1 MVVRVTQWVLPGGT
15 TALTNWFMAGALL
28 KLRRHRKMTACPRPA
43 PVPCHGESL
52 KMAKPLIPVDVIYD
66 HALALIDAEGARAL
80 NARRLASDLRCST
93 RTLYQ
98 QVGNREE
105 LIRALVGRHFSQLQ
119 LDFHEYDTWESTAV
133 QWSLALHDALQAH
146 PFLTE
151 LMNVEDRGAVA
162 SYVDKLLKSLVQAGI
177 DRQLATD
184 CCRSLV
190 NTTINHTI
198 VEAQALRQA
207 PTSRAGGRDA
217 KKRQQSYL
225 RTIDWIV
232 AGVRQEALST
242 TTGRRR

>member
-1 MVVRVTQWVLPGGT
+1 
-15 TALTNWFMAGALL
+15 
-28 KLRRHRKMTACPRPA
+28 
-43 PVPCHGESL
+43 
-52 KMAKPLIPVDVIYD
+52 MAKPLLPVELIYE
-66 HALALIDAEGARAL
+66 HALALVDAEGARAL

-119 LDFHEYDTWESTAV
+119 LDFHEYDTWETTAV
-133 QWSLALHDALQAH
+133 QWSIALHDVLHAH

-151 LMNVEDRGAVA
+151 LMTVDDRGAVM
-162 SYVDKLLKSLVQAGI
+162 SYVDKLLKSLVRNGI
-177 DRQLATD
+177 DRRLATE

-190 NTTINHTI
+190 DTTINHTI
-198 VEAQALRQA
+198 VEAQALRQVP
-207 PTSRAGGRDA
+207 PTRAGGVDA

-232 AGVRQEALST
+232 AGVRQEALSAT
-242 TTGRRR
+242 TASRRR

>member
-1 MVVRVTQWVLPGGT
+1 VR
-15 TALTNWFMAGALL
+15 
-28 KLRRHRKMTACPRPA
+28 
-43 PVPCHGESL
+43 CHGESL
-52 KMAKPLIPVDVIYD
+52 PVAKPLIPVDVIYD
-66 HALALIDAEGARAL
+66 HALALIDAEGADAL
-80 NARRLASDLRCST
+80 SARRLASDLKCST

-105 LIRALVGRHFSQLQ
+105 LIRALVGRHFSRLK

-151 LMNVEDRGAVA
+151 LMTVDDRGAVS
-162 SYVDKLLKSLVQAGI
+162 SYVEKLLQSLVQAGI
-177 DRQLATD
+177 DRRLATA

-190 NTTINHTI
+190 NTTINQAV
-198 VEAQALRQA
+198 VEAQALRKSP
-207 PTSRAGGRDA
+207 PTRSGGRDA

-232 AGVRQEALST
+232 AGVRQEALSAT
-242 TTGRRR
+242 TTGGRHR